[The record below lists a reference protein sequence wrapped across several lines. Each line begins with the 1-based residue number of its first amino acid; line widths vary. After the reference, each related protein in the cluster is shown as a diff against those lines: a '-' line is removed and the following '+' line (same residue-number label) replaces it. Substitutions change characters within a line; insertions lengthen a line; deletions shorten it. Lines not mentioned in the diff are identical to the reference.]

1 LTRNNHTGRKYDP
14 KFAVAMALTMGLPD
28 DLHLYLPVFHLHAL
42 WLAGVGIVILR
53 SGVRMELGD
62 V

>member
-1 LTRNNHTGRKYDP
+1 
-14 KFAVAMALTMGLPD
+14 MGLPD